1 MRKIVGPL
9 FAAYAFLAA
18 PAAMSRSQSIML
30 SGTNIILSD
39 SIRAGSIT
47 VGSGSGE
54 FASFELSE
62 SAFIQQADGK
72 IVSSTQANVP
82 NSAMPFLRVGPKRF
96 TVEPGRG
103 LEVRVAA
110 RPPAN
115 LAPGEYRAHFSVM
128 NTGSQAGDPT
138 ESIKADLGEGISVV
152 IPIRIARAV
161 RVLYRHQVRPEGGR
175 LGAVSRAVE
184 GSDVVA
190 SFGVTRLGVTSLL
203 AKTEVIAR
211 DAGGKELGRWDGPG
225 INIYPENASRV
236 FAARVPSA
244 SVPKDARL
252 CVLMTVTDPGAKGL
266 APVEACAS

>member
-1 MRKIVGPL
+1 M
-9 FAAYAFLAA
+9 
-18 PAAMSRSQSIML
+18 
-30 SGTNIILSD
+30 
-39 SIRAGSIT
+39 
-47 VGSGSGE
+47 GSGSGD
-54 FASFELSE
+54 FASFEVSD
-62 SAFIQQADGK
+62 STFTQQADGR
-72 IVSSTQANVP
+72 IVATPHENVP
-82 NSAMPFLRVGPKRF
+82 NNAASFLRVGPRRF
-96 TVEPGRG
+96 SVQPGRG
-103 LEVRVAA
+103 QEVRVAA

-115 LAPGEYRAHFSVM
+115 LAPGEYRTHLSVM
-128 NTGSQAGDPT
+128 NTGNQAGDPT

-190 SFGVTRLGVTSLL
+190 TFDVTRLGVTSLL

-211 DAGGKELGRWDGPG
+211 DAGGKELGRWEGPG

-236 FAARVPSA
+236 FTARVPSA